1 MPLIEI
7 LMYIYIAL
15 FGIVVGSFCNVCILR
30 IPQNESIITTP
41 SHCTKCNK
49 KLRFWHLVPLFS
61 YLFLRGKCAYCKS
74 KISAQ
79 YPIIE
84 LINGVLWVIVFSVYG
99 LSLQFALGALLASAF
114 LVLSVIDERTN
125 EIPPKINIFIFVIAV
140 INLLFNLSNFT
151 NYILGFAAI
160 TAFLML
166 LFFISKGGAIGGG
179 DVKLMAGCGLL
190 LGLENT
196 ILAFVMAC
204 VIGSVIHVI
213 RMKFFGKGR
222 VLAMGPYLCVGVF
235 IAYLWGESILKWYFA
250 LLGIN

>member
-1 MPLIEI
+1 MQLIEI
-7 LMYIYIAL
+7 FMYAYIAL
-15 FGIVVGSFCNVCILR
+15 LGIVIGSFCNVCILR
-30 IPQNESIITTP
+30 IPQNESIVTTP

-49 KLRFWHLVPLFS
+49 KLRFWHLVPIFS
-61 YLFLRGKCAYCKS
+61 YVFLRGKCAYCKS

-84 LINGVLWVIVFSVYG
+84 LINGALYVLLFFMFG
-99 LSLQFALGALLASAF
+99 LSIQFALGALLSSAF

-125 EIPPKINIFIFVIAV
+125 EIPPQINIFIFVIAV
-140 INLLFNLSNFT
+140 INLLFNLSNLI
-151 NYILGFAAI
+151 NYILGFAVI
-160 TAFLML
+160 TGLLLL

-190 LGLENT
+190 LGFENT
-196 ILAFVMAC
+196 ILAFVLAC
-204 VIGSVIHVI
+204 VIGSIVHVI

-222 VLAMGPYLCVGVF
+222 VLAMGPYLCIGVF
-235 IAYLWGESILKWYFA
+235 ISYLWGENIINWYFA